1 MFTHSPEMKRHVS
14 EICII
19 PKPLQ
24 KPNLYSVHYEEE
36 MNNYLQRCRS
46 IRGHLEIIIKAIG
59 CCFNDNGYDYVLDLK
74 RKRFNESLTSIEREI
89 EEMVSCFMILILFK
103 HINTN

>member
-1 MFTHSPEMKRHVS
+1 MKRHVS

-46 IRGHLEIIIKAIG
+46 IHHHLEVITKAIV
-59 CCFNDNGYDYVLDLK
+59 CYLNENGYDNVLELK
-74 RKRFNESLTSIEREI
+74 LKRFNESLTSIKREI
-89 EEMVSCFMILILFK
+89 EEMVSFFLIIHILLK
-103 HINTN
+103 HKYTN